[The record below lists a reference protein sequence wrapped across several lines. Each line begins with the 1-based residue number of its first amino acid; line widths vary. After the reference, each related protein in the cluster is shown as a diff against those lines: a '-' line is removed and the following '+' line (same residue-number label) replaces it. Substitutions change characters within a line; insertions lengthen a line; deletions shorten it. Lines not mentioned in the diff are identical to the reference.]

1 MQIECIADHLDLIDT
16 IALWHFREWGHK
28 DPTGSV
34 QSWAKGIRSRA
45 NRNRIPTGYVALE
58 SNELLGVVELVDHD
72 MNSHMEL
79 SPWLAGLYVRPES
92 RRHGIGSAL
101 TKYIV
106 QVSGQMGIERLYLYT
121 KTAQGLYLKLGWQ
134 SIAEE
139 NYEGEDITIMSF
151 DITPVP

>member
-1 MQIECIADHLDLIDT
+1 MRVLADHLDLIDT

-34 QSWAKGIRSRA
+34 QSWADGIRRRA
-45 NRNRIPTGYVALE
+45 NRNRIPTGYIALE
-58 SNELLGVVELVDHD
+58 GDILLGVVELVDHD
-72 MNSHMEL
+72 MNSHVEL

-92 RRHGIGSAL
+92 RRNGIGSAL
-101 TKYIV
+101 TKHVVLI
-106 QVSGQMGIERLYLYT
+106 SAQMGITRLFLYT

-134 SIAEE
+134 SIVKE

-151 DITPVP
+151 DITPTT